1 MYNERERII
10 HHRQLLSKESAAA
23 DLRLLQEKDPKNPH
37 LTEFGLSPARL
48 ADQILFALLAVAS
61 RDEIVKNRL
70 SGKKNPAEENPAEE
84 NPAEGNPA
92 EENPAEENPAEEN
105 PAEGNLKKEAKKK
118 VKSPSPKKKSTKK

>member
-48 ADQILFALLAVAS
+48 ADEILFALLAVAS

-70 SGKKNPAEENPAEE
+70 SSKETPAEETPAEE
-84 NPAEGNPA
+84 APA
-92 EENPAEENPAEEN
+92 EETPTEENPVEE
-105 PAEGNLKKEAKKK
+105 EAKKK

>member
-48 ADQILFALLAVAS
+48 ADEILFALLAVAS

-70 SGKKNPAEENPAEE
+70 SGKKNPAEK

-105 PAEGNLKKEAKKK
+105 PAEENLKKEAKKK

>member
-1 MYNERERII
+1 M

-70 SGKKNPAEENPAEE
+70 SGKKNPAE
-84 NPAEGNPA
+84 GNPV

-105 PAEGNLKKEAKKK
+105 PAEENLKKEAKKK

>member
-84 NPAEGNPA
+84 NPAE
-92 EENPAEENPAEEN
+92 ENPAEENPAEEN

>member
-1 MYNERERII
+1 M

-70 SGKKNPAEENPAEE
+70 SGKEKPTEENPAEE
-84 NPAEGNPA
+84 NPTEENPTEEKPAEEKPA
-92 EENPAEENPAEEN
+92 EENPAS
-105 PAEGNLKKEAKKK
+105 KAKKK